1 MKRIVLAITVVAALA
16 ACTKSEVQYEPA
28 GEIGFAPA
36 VKNVTKA
43 AKPAGNL
50 DASQKLNVWA
60 YWDKDGAVE
69 NAVTDYAPYNVTFLD
84 EASFAQKTANGG
96 ITAWGGDGV
105 AYPWPVNGAL
115 VFSGYTTPTSAET
128 GANEY
133 DVTYTLGE
141 DKMVFTNYTQSAN
154 TASTFDLCW
163 FNHTAGSHN
172 NRATGTAVDVT
183 LSHALTW
190 ITIKA
195 YGEGTP
201 VASGSEWHIKSITL
215 KDVVTVGTGTCVG
228 TGAGKAT
235 WTLGSTKSDVAVFI
249 NTDGTNIPSSE
260 AAFETTT
267 DGTVVIPQ
275 TPVQM
280 EVVFDYPV
288 GTSRVEETVTV
299 NLTLDGSKD
308 KDGNANTAITAW
320 QSGYHYTYTLFFKG
334 NEILVAP
341 SYGAWTDSN
350 QTVTVE

>member
-1 MKRIVLAITVVAALA
+1 MKKIFISLLAVAALA

-36 VKNVTKA
+36 VKNITKA
-43 AKPAGNL
+43 AMPAGDL
-50 DASQKLNVWA
+50 DKSQKLNVWA

-69 NAVTDYAPYNVTFLD
+69 NAVANYSAYDVTFLD
-84 EASFAQKTANGG
+84 EASFAQKTANGV
-96 ITAWGGDGV
+96 TAWGGDGV
-105 AYPWPVNGAL
+105 AYPWPVNGVL

-128 GANEY
+128 GANGY

-201 VASGSEWHIKSITL
+201 ITTGSEWKIKSITL
-215 KDVVTVGTGTCVG
+215 KDVVTVGTGTCIG

-235 WTLGSTKSDVAVFI
+235 WTLGSTKSDVAVFSS
-249 NTDGTNIPSSE
+249 TDGTNIPSSE
-260 AAFETTT
+260 TAFETTT

-308 KDGNANTAITAW
+308 KEGNANTAITAW
-320 QSGYHYTYTLFFKG
+320 QSGYHYTYTLLFKG

-350 QTVTVE
+350 HTVTVE

>member
-1 MKRIVLAITVVAALA
+1 MKRIVLAITAVAALA
-16 ACTKSEVQYEPA
+16 ACTKSEVAYEAP

-69 NAVTDYAPYNVTFLD
+69 NAVTNYTAYDVTFLD
-84 EASFAQKTANGG
+84 KASFAQKTVNSV
-96 ITAWGGDGV
+96 TAWGGDGV

-115 VFSGYTTPTSAET
+115 VFSGYTTPTSVET
-128 GANEY
+128 AASGY
-133 DVTYTLGE
+133 GVTYTLGD

-201 VASGSEWHIKSITL
+201 VATDSEWQIKSITL
-215 KDVVTVGTGTCVG
+215 KEVVTVGTGTCVG
-228 TGAGKAT
+228 AGANKAS
-235 WTLGSTKSDVAVFI
+235 WVPGATKSDITVF
-249 NTDGTNIPSSE
+249 NTPTNIPST
-260 AAFETTT
+260 AAVFETNTN
-267 DGTVVIPQ
+267 GTVVIPQ
-275 TPVQM
+275 APVQM

-288 GTSRVEETVTV
+288 GAKRVEEKVIV
-299 NLTLDGSKD
+299 NLTLADTKD
-308 KDGNANTAITAW
+308 EDGNANTSIGTW
-320 QSGYHYTYTLFFKG
+320 QSGTHYTYTLFFKG

-341 SYGAWTDSN
+341 SYGDWATSD